1 MATSNEK
8 ADVIIPQQ
16 MRKFKEE
23 EYHHVTVVSDDTDVL
38 VLLLDY
44 YWKEGWKEGVVPSQC
59 AVSCSFDDTF
69 R

>member
-23 EYHHVTVVSDDTDVL
+23 EYHHVTVVCDDTDVL
-38 VLLLDY
+38 VLLFHY
-44 YWKEGWKEGVVPSQC
+44 YCIEGWKEESRIVISIKKQWKNIC
-59 AVSCSFDDTF
+59 
-69 R
+69 